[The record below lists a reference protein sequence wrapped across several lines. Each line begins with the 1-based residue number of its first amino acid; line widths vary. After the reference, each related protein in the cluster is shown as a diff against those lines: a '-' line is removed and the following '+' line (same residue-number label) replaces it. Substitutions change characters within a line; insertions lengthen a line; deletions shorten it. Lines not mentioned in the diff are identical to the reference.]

1 MNNDGAIRYCEL
13 MKEVKYRT
21 LVVHRLLVGEVTT
34 GFMQTNVE
42 VIYLQF
48 RKILELIAFGSLVAS
63 LDAYAAAREN
73 YSRDW
78 HASRVLKAVAAI
90 HPDFYPVPVT
100 QHKVQGQ
107 KHTAELRKFEGDYL
121 TKGDFETLYDLC
133 GGLMHS
139 QNPYGE
145 ALNYESHLAAA
156 QNWGL
161 KIRNL
166 LNAHEVRLINEEQF
180 YLIQM
185 GPADAGPTFNLFQ
198 RFPED
203 NPELQG

>member
-1 MNNDGAIRYCEL
+1 

-21 LVVHRLLVGEVTT
+21 QVVHRILVGEATT

-63 LDAYAAAREN
+63 LDAYAKARAD

-90 HPDFYPVPVT
+90 HPDFYPRPVT
-100 QHKVQGQ
+100 QHKVQNQ
-107 KHTAELRKFEGDYL
+107 RHTAELRKYEGDYL
-121 TKGDFETLYDLC
+121 SKDDFETLYDLC
-133 GGLMHS
+133 GGLLHS
-139 QNPYGE
+139 QNPYGK
-145 ALNYESHLAAA
+145 ALKYEVHLDAA
-156 QNWGL
+156 QGWGM

-166 LNAHEVRLINEEQF
+166 LNAHELRLINEDQF

-185 GPADAGPTFNLFQ
+185 GSADAGPTYNLFQ
-198 RFPED
+198 RFSED
-203 NPELQG
+203 NQELEG